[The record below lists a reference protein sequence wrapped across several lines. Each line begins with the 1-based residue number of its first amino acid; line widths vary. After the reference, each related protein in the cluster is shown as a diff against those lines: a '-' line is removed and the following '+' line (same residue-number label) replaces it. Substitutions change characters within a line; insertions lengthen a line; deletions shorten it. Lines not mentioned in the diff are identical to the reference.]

1 MNSTISFILDAKI
14 VEIDFQS
21 PNGWTPTTTVLNYL
35 RKIPNHK
42 GVKEGCAEGDCGACT
57 VVLGEVEMDRIRYKA
72 VDSCLI
78 FLPMLHGK
86 QLITVE
92 NLKSADGKLHPVQ
105 QTMVEEYG
113 SQCGFCTP
121 GIVMAMFGLYK
132 EHPNPSRAQIDDA
145 ITG

>member
-1 MNSTISFILDAKI
+1 MNTAGKSKIKKMRLYSDSIEFPTVSNYIHGSNSNYKKLMYSKISFILDAKI

-92 NLKSADGKLHPVQ
+92 NLKS
-105 QTMVEEYG
+105 
-113 SQCGFCTP
+113 
-121 GIVMAMFGLYK
+121 
-132 EHPNPSRAQIDDA
+132 
-145 ITG
+145 